1 MTSPVTWTLLCRDCG
16 TDCPA
21 AFTSPSSDELM
32 QLAGLH
38 LAASHP
44 GLEPDDTFL
53 RRLMAAAH
61 QTPDQRRPD
70 LVPAPR

>member
-1 MTSPVTWTLLCRDCG
+1 MTWSLCC
-16 TDCPA
+16 TDVGGCPA
-21 AFTSPSSDELM
+21 AFTTTSKDELM

-44 GLEPDDTFL
+44 GWEPDDSHL
-53 RRLMAAAH
+53 RGLMAAVREHA
-61 QTPDQRRPD
+61 